1 MGAVNSLGEHYVEPE
16 EDNLKKPLGPTRGGQ
31 QTMELNS
38 EQAKKDFLN
47 LLMPPDQVN
56 LKFDATGDEGT
67 ENFTEDFTGDWKV
80 DAIDV
85 TKAKIPYPLSPADAD
100 QWFSDGSM
108 NVLLDGLTDAELR
121 DRSDQFFTAME
132 QLWADDLA
140 TVLMR
145 KFVTVPQGVIAAIA
159 SQAEKMSAA
168 SGELADKLIA
178 CVQETLPMWAE
189 DDLRMFSRPLAHAMR
204 GEVASEPSSKDWAG
218 LSEIEQAKLTLAIAK
233 YALEHVKL
241 K

>member
-1 MGAVNSLGEHYVEPE
+1 MGAVNSLGQHYAKQGG
-16 EDNLKKPLGPTRGGQ
+16 NNSKKPLGPTRGGQ
-31 QTMELNS
+31 HTMELNS
-38 EQAKKDFLN
+38 EQAKKDLLN
-47 LLMPPDQVN
+47 LLLPPDQVN
-56 LKFDATGDEGT
+56 LKFDVTGNDGA
-67 ENFTEDFTGDWKV
+67 EDFTGDWKV

-108 NVLLDGLTDAELR
+108 NGLLDDLTDAELT
-121 DRSDQFFTAME
+121 DRSGRFFTAME

-159 SQAEKMSAA
+159 AQAEKMSAA

-178 CVQETLPMWAE
+178 CVQETLPMWTE
-189 DDLRMFSRPLAHAMR
+189 DDLRMFARPLAHAMR
-204 GEVASEPSSKDWAG
+204 GEVASEPSNRDWTG

-233 YALEHVKL
+233 YALEHVQA
-241 K
+241 

>member
-1 MGAVNSLGEHYVEPE
+1 MGAVNSLGQHYIEQGG
-16 EDNLKKPLGPTRGGQ
+16 DNSKKPLGPTRGGQ
-31 QTMELNS
+31 HIMELNS
-38 EQAKKDFLN
+38 EQAKKDLLN
-47 LLMPPDQVN
+47 LLLPPDQVN
-56 LKFDATGDEGT
+56 LKFEANGDEGT
-67 ENFTEDFTGDWKV
+67 EDFTEDFTGDWKV

-85 TKAKIPYPLSPADAD
+85 TRAKIPYPLSPADAD
-100 QWFSDGSM
+100 QWFSDGST
-108 NVLLDGLTDAELR
+108 NALLDDLTDAEVT
-121 DRSDQFFTAME
+121 DRSGRFFGAME

-145 KFVTVPQGVIAAIA
+145 KFVTVPQSVIAAIA
-159 SQAEKMSAA
+159 AQAEKMSAA

-189 DDLRMFSRPLAHAMR
+189 DDLRVFARPLAYAMR

-233 YALEHVKL
+233 YAMEHVQA
-241 K
+241 

>member
-1 MGAVNSLGEHYVEPE
+1 MGAVNSLGQHYVEQGAY
-16 EDNLKKPLGPTRGGQ
+16 NSKKPLDPTRIGQ
-31 QTMELNS
+31 HTMELNS
-38 EQAKKDFLN
+38 EQAKKDLLN

-56 LKFDATGDEGT
+56 LKFDANGDEGT
-67 ENFTEDFTGDWKV
+67 EGFTGDWKV

-85 TKAKIPYPLSPADAD
+85 VKAKIPYPLSPADAD
-100 QWFSDGSM
+100 HWFSDGST
-108 NVLLDGLTDAELR
+108 NALLDDLTDAEVT
-121 DRSDQFFTAME
+121 DRSGLFFSAME

-145 KFVTVPQGVIAAIA
+145 KFVTVPQAVIAAIA
-159 SQAEKMSAA
+159 TQAEKMSAA

-189 DDLRMFSRPLAHAMR
+189 EDLRVFARPLAYAMR

-233 YALEHVKL
+233 YAMEHVQA
-241 K
+241 

>member
-16 EDNLKKPLGPTRGGQ
+16 EDNLKKPLGPTRGGHH
-31 QTMELNS
+31 TMELNS
-38 EQAKKDFLN
+38 EQAKKDLLN

-56 LKFDATGDEGT
+56 LKFDATGDEG
-67 ENFTEDFTGDWKV
+67 TEDFTGDWKV

-108 NVLLDGLTDAELR
+108 NALLDDLTDAELT

-132 QLWADDLA
+132 QLWANDLA

-168 SGELADKLIA
+168 SEELADKLIA

-189 DDLRMFSRPLAHAMR
+189 DDLRMFARPLAHAMR
-204 GEVASEPSSKDWAG
+204 GEVVSEPSSKDWAG

-233 YALEHVKL
+233 YALEHVEA
-241 K
+241 

>member
-1 MGAVNSLGEHYVEPE
+1 MGAVNSVGEYYVEPE
-16 EDNLKKPLGPTRGGQ
+16 EDNLKKPLGPTRGGPH
-31 QTMELNS
+31 TMELNS
-38 EQAKKDFLN
+38 EQAKKDLLN

-56 LKFDATGDEGT
+56 LKFDATGDEG
-67 ENFTEDFTGDWKV
+67 TEDFTGDWKV

-108 NVLLDGLTDAELR
+108 NALLDDLTDAELT
-121 DRSDQFFTAME
+121 DRSDQFFTAMA

-189 DDLRMFSRPLAHAMR
+189 DDLRMFARPLAHAMR
-204 GEVASEPSSKDWAG
+204 GEVVSEPSSKDWAG

-233 YALEHVKL
+233 YALEHVDA
-241 K
+241 

>member
-1 MGAVNSLGEHYVEPE
+1 MGAVNSVGEHYVELE
-16 EDNLKKPLGPTRGGQ
+16 EDNLKKPLGPTRGGPH
-31 QTMELNS
+31 TMELNS
-38 EQAKKDFLN
+38 EQAKKDLLN

-67 ENFTEDFTGDWKV
+67 EEFTEDWKV

-108 NVLLDGLTDAELR
+108 NVLLDDLTDAELT

-189 DDLRMFSRPLAHAMR
+189 DDLRMFARPLAHAMR

-233 YALEHVKL
+233 YALEHVEA
-241 K
+241 

>member
-1 MGAVNSLGEHYVEPE
+1 MGAVNSLGQQYVEQE
-16 EDNLKKPLGPTRGGQ
+16 EGNLKKLLGSTRGDQG
-31 QTMELNS
+31 TMELNL
-38 EQAKKDFLN
+38 EQAKKDLLN
-47 LLMPPDQVN
+47 LLMPPDQVS
-56 LKFDATGDEGT
+56 LEFDTTGSEG
-67 ENFTEDFTGDWKV
+67 TEDFTGDWKV

-100 QWFSDGSM
+100 QWFSDESK
-108 NVLLDGLTDAELR
+108 NVLLDDLTDAELT
-121 DRSDQFFTAME
+121 DRSGQFFTTME

-168 SGELADKLIA
+168 SGDLADKLIA

-189 DDLRMFSRPLAHAMR
+189 DDLRMFARPLVHAMR

-233 YALEHVKL
+233 YAMEHIQV
-241 K
+241 